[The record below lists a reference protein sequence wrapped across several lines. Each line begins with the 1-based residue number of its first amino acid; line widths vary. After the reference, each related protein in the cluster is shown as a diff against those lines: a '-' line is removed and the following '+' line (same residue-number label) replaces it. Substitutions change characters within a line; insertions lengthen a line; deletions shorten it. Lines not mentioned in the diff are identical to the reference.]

1 MFRPEWLPTVRAK
14 VWSQIF
20 QEIVTRKQQNS
31 KSAAFLCLPDNRMQS
46 WTNDMPI
53 HLGTRSGAQQDRIDA
68 RTQQDNLR
76 QSAKDTAMS
85 EALAERIFTRLDI
98 EQSGS
103 LDLEMVTTFISII
116 NGQSV
121 IAGPVGEEYKSTK
134 AEVADLANQWNTNH
148 KNKVTM

>member
-1 MFRPEWLPTVRAK
+1 MFRPEWLPAVRAK
-14 VWSQIF
+14 VWSQNF

-53 HLGTRSGAQQDRIDA
+53 HLGTRSRAQQDRIDA
-68 RTQQDNLR
+68 RTRQDNIR

-85 EALAERIFTRLDI
+85 EALAQRIFSRLDI

-103 LDLEMVTTFISII
+103 LDLEVVATFISII
-116 NGQSV
+116 NGQV
-121 IAGPVGEEYKSTK
+121 AGPAGEEYKSTK
-134 AEVADLANQWNTNH
+134 AEVADLANQWETNH
-148 KNKVTM
+148 KNKVRV